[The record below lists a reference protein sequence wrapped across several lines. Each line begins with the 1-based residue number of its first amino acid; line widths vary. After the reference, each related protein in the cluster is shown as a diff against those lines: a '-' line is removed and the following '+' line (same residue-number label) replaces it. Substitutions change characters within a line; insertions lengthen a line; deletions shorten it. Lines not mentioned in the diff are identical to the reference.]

1 VEGQTASPLH
11 VGNECFMLVMDQRY
25 FVEILGLTKDTVW
38 VSFPASNY
46 PLEGM
51 GAELQF
57 HSNNG
62 LSIFHTR
69 VAKGPEK
76 KGDGVI
82 LQRSESA
89 SFLKH
94 RRSWRVACD
103 LSVMI
108 NTLNEARLH
117 EAQLVYLSAEGALVE
132 TRSEFDSGELLNVS
146 FTLPNQPTR
155 ALRARVIH
163 YDSATMLRSGKL
175 GLRFTDVPPDSRETL
190 TIFLYREIRE
200 RYPKELRA
208 MYPRHRARP

>member
-1 VEGQTASPLH
+1 MEAGTASPLR

-25 FVEILGLTKDTVW
+25 FVEILGITTDTVW

-57 HSNNG
+57 HTDDGFST
-62 LSIFHTR
+62 FHTR

-82 LQRSESA
+82 LQRAEA
-89 SFLKH
+89 ATYLKH
-94 RRSWRVACD
+94 RRSWRVTCD
-103 LSVMI
+103 FPVMI
-108 NTLNEARLH
+108 NTLKEARLH
-117 EAQLVYLSAEGALVE
+117 EARLVDLSVEGALVE
-132 TRSEFDSGELLNVS
+132 AKSEFETGEILNVS
-146 FTLPNQPTR
+146 FTLPQHPTR

-163 YDSATMLRSGKL
+163 YDPPTVLRSGKL
-175 GLRFTDVPPDSRETL
+175 GLRFTDVPPDSRESL
-190 TIFLYREIRE
+190 TVFLYREIRE

-208 MYPRHRARP
+208 MYPRPRARS